1 MIYMTNNYEEL
12 REYTARGLFKAAVRK
27 IFEKKAVCLTVS
39 VVAVIASLICMDLV
53 RQYYQ
58 SAVWWIYGLFTLP
71 FFTMFTAGVSG
82 LISNVGRFGK
92 RRFVLTVIVTGVL
105 MWAFKTIFELLSVI
119 YPDTALGEI
128 MKGIGMRLLQNAPM
142 LIVSL
147 AVILLPVIISTR
159 SSKSAQ

>member
-119 YPDTALGEI
+119 YPDTALG
-128 MKGIGMRLLQNAPM
+128 RL
-142 LIVSL
+142 
-147 AVILLPVIISTR
+147 
-159 SSKSAQ
+159 